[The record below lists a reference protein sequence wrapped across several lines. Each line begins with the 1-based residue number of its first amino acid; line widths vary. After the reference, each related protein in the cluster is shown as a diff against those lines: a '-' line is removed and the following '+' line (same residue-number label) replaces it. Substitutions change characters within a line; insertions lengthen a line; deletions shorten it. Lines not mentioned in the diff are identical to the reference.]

1 MEKEGAVSRTHVNT
15 SVNNNKNDAIEKLG
29 NIEGKKC
36 KAPHTHQ
43 WGNIAYHNAM
53 ICSVFQDDDEIK
65 VSFRYI
71 YG

>member
-1 MEKEGAVSRTHVNT
+1 MEKEGAVSKSSEV
-15 SVNNNKNDAIEKLG
+15 KNDLCDDVSIEKLA

-53 ICSVFQDDDEIK
+53 ICSVFQDDGEIK
-65 VSFRYI
+65 VS
-71 YG
+71 